1 VHDVIPTVIR
11 SDRLPLAVSFACFA
25 IAGVTNTTVDALVPT
40 LAATGLAVAG
50 VYVTA
55 RYARRVDRRTLAQLS
70 LAFWV
75 GFLAIAGLH
84 AIGLAA
90 VGTAVPGDVETI
102 VLSLTAVTW
111 GTLLIAASTTAFL
124 GFREYGT
131 TAATRPEEQ
140 GLEGDSSDY
149 PAR

>member
-1 VHDVIPTVIR
+1 VHDVIPTALR
-11 SDRLPLAVSFACFA
+11 SDRLTLAVSFACFA

-70 LAFWV
+70 VAFWV
-75 GFLAIAGLH
+75 GFLVLAGLH
-84 AIGLAA
+84 AIGLTTI
-90 VGTAVPGDVETI
+90 GTAIPGDVETI

-111 GTLLIAASTTAFL
+111 GTLLIATSTTVFL
-124 GFREYGT
+124 GFREYGAT
-131 TAATRPEEQ
+131 TATTPEEQ
-140 GLEGDSSDY
+140 GLEGDTSEYST
-149 PAR
+149 